1 MSEIPCWFLVTINGW
16 RLKGGILLYGTFLPI
31 ITQLSFLWR
40 KEREGVDQRSFCGRA
55 FLQARQL
62 TEREEGSEDRAREE
76 EESGM

>member
-1 MSEIPCWFLVTINGW
+1 MTINGW
-16 RLKGGILLYGTFLPI
+16 RPNGGILLYGTFLPI

-62 TEREEGSEDRAREE
+62 TEREEGSDDRPREE